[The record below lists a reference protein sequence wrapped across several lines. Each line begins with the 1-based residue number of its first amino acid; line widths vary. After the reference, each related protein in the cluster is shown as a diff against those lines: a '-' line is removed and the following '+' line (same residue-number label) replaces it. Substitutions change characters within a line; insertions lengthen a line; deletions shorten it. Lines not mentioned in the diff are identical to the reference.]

1 MSARMSF
8 FILMVA
14 SFRFESLS
22 LLPNA
27 FPLPVSAS
35 PSFFTFH
42 SYLLPLEYFS
52 LFSLWSDPFSSSLFL
67 LVHTEIFL
75 YRFYPQSHSHSHSHS
90 HPTDCLEFLLLFF
103 LLLLL
108 LLRLVSI
115 RGFLFFFFFF
125 FFPLLIL
132 RIVAVFLVLFFLF
145 LLVQQLS
152 FISARTS

>member
-108 LLRLVSI
+108 RLVSI
-115 RGFLFFFFFF
+115 RGFLFFFFF